1 MQKDLNTRKVVY
13 GLKGMLF
20 YLFLGGLIQFTVQD
34 RSTSVILF
42 GLCLLCQLLRSYE
55 HWTVCPCFS
64 NLYQITI
71 IRPETSFQEIT
82 RADKI
87 RSVNLI

>member
-1 MQKDLNTRKVVY
+1 MQKDLNTRKVVC

-42 GLCLLCQLLRSYE
+42 ALCLLCQLLHSYE

-64 NLYQITI
+64 NLYQNSLRLLDQRQAFKRI
-71 IRPETSFQEIT
+71 QGLT
-82 RADKI
+82 RLDQ
-87 RSVNLI
+87 